1 MYLCHVHVLKL
12 LSLLLLAFILSML
25 FCGSVMIAQW
35 FENIL
40 ELREN
45 CSYKPHSIHYK
56 QKPSLNT
63 YAIPF
68 FHLSL
73 LSCDWKYHILY
84 FVHSIELQS
93 NTLIELSNMSL
104 LIKFTW
110 MTMRPM
116 NFHIDF
122 KNNTFLCVSI
132 LNSIVY
138 EHFPL
143 HISFLILSI
152 SLYVFRWCDKKYL
165 NYDKILVNWL
175 ITLLN
180 ENLIVHNNQDIEIDG
195 NSKISISFIFRPLLF
210 VSIIDACLWVD

>member
-35 FENIL
+35 FESIL

-45 CSYKPHSIHYK
+45 FSY
-56 QKPSLNT
+56 QPSFHPLQT
-63 YAIPF
+63 KTLIEYLWYTLF
-68 FHLSL
+68 FLS

-84 FVHSIELQS
+84 SVHSIELQS

-116 NFHIDF
+116 NFI
-122 KNNTFLCVSI
+122 SI
-132 LNSIVY
+132 LKIILFYMCVY
-138 EHFPL
+138 IEFNCIWAFPTSYHFPI
-143 HISFLILSI
+143 H
-152 SLYVFRWCDKKYL
+152 
-165 NYDKILVNWL
+165 
-175 ITLLN
+175 
-180 ENLIVHNNQDIEIDG
+180 
-195 NSKISISFIFRPLLF
+195 
-210 VSIIDACLWVD
+210 